1 MWVIRRTLKHL
12 DGFCICTLHLVFCLG
27 CVFVCYRLSLVTCH
41 LSLVTLTRVQGR
53 LGTPWTVTFTT
64 APLSY
69 ERAVTNQNSK
79 DTPAFC
85 MQVLDRHRKRH
96 T

>member
-1 MWVIRRTLKHL
+1 MAAMWVIRRTLKHL
-12 DGFCICTLHLVFCLG
+12 DGFCICTLHLVLRLG
-27 CVFVCYRLSLVTCH
+27 CVLCVIDCH

-53 LGTPWTVTFTT
+53 LWTPWIVTSTT

-69 ERAVTNQNSK
+69 DRPVTNQNSK